1 MAEEAQ
7 EVQPGSEEYN
17 QQMIEKFNQEAEP
30 EVEQPLVVPMP
41 EGGHEKFYD
50 PKSGGYDWE
59 SHAREL
65 EFNKAGR
72 QKPEE
77 SEEEPKLQ
85 IETPTTDEE
94 ALNIVNQA
102 GLDPQALE
110 QAIRENG
117 DIDETSYE
125 ALKKVG
131 LNEDLVKSYIDNLN
145 YRIQAER
152 DKAFSYAGGEETF
165 KEKSQWA
172 VDNHGEAEITGIH
185 RVLASPDWRMAVD
198 TLRSRMGDVAAPASK
213 EPQHLRGETV
223 TGNQSG
229 YRSKQEMK
237 TDMSNPLYEKDP
249 AFRQDVM
256 RKVQTATWD
265 LDTAN

>member
-7 EVQPGSEEYN
+7 QVEPGSEEYN
-17 QQMIEKFNQEAEP
+17 QQMIDKFNQEAEP
-30 EVEQPLVVPMP
+30 EVEQPIVVPMP

-72 QKPEE
+72 PKQEE
-77 SEEEPKLQ
+77 SKEQQKLQ
-85 IETPTTDEE
+85 IETPQDEE

-102 GLDPQALE
+102 GLEPQALE
-110 QAIRENG
+110 QAIRDNG
-117 DIDETSYE
+117 DIDEAAYE

-131 LNEDLVKSYIDNLN
+131 LSEDIVRSYVDNLN

-152 DKAFSYAGGEETF
+152 DKAFDYAGGEENF
-165 KEKSQWA
+165 QQMSQWA
-172 VDNHGEAEITGIH
+172 VDNLSTNEIEGIN
-185 RVLASPDWRMAVD
+185 RVLDSPDWRMAVD
-198 TLRSRMGDVAAPASK
+198 TIRSKMGGTKAPVTN
-213 EPQHLRGETV
+213 EPQQLRGETV
-223 TGNQSG
+223 TGNTSG
-229 YRSKQEMK
+229 YRSKAEMK
-237 TDMSNPLYEKDP
+237 SDMSKPLYESDP
-249 AFRQDVM
+249 AFRQDVI

-265 LDTAN
+265 LDQVN